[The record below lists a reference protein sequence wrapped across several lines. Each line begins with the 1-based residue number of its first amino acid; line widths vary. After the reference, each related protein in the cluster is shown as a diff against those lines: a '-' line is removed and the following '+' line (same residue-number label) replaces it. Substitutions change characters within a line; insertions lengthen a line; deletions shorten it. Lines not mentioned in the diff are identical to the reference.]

1 MAFDPKC
8 LDASVDFG
16 SFNPDDISLTV
27 ASVCDFKLRI
37 PNLPIPPKFKLPP
50 IPFPPPLPIP
60 KLSFTLSCDLN
71 KPIDIS
77 AGLKFGGGKIPCVL
91 PNPDEEVAA

>member
-1 MAFDPKC
+1 MAFDPAC

-16 SFNPDDISLTV
+16 DASGGEIKASL
-27 ASVCDFKLRI
+27 CDFSLKL
-37 PNLPIPPKFKLPP
+37 PNIKIPPSFKLPP
-50 IPFPPPLPIP
+50 LPFPPPLPIP

-77 AGLKFGGGKIPCVL
+77 AGLKFGGGKIPCSI
-91 PNPDEEVAA
+91 PDPDAEEAA